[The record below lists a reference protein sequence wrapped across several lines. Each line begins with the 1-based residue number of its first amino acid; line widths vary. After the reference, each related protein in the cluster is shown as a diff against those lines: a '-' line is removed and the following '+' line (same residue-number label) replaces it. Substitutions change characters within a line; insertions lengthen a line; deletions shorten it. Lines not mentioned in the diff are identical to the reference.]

1 MADATRLDL
10 YQLTSLLVHWDQ
22 QKTQTTAWM
31 SFFSRALPRDHANR
45 TVRQY
50 IVWAGLK
57 RGLEWLKSMRFD
69 ESHLETLQ
77 RHPTLGP
84 ALSARPSLIE
94 ALRNWRFHGEVWAPK
109 EGELIWANPALD
121 LSGQAWEMNGVQ
133 PAVQTPYFQI
143 KSDIFTLKLIET
155 PLLSIIN
162 HQSMIAS
169 KAANL
174 VDLAQNKPIYEF
186 GTRRTN
192 IDAAVDAAYAAY
204 LGGCAG
210 TSNVEANHRYQIPMV
225 GTMDHFAIQAWETP
239 DMHRGQTEFAFF
251 KAFYE
256 VFPKS
261 ASLLVDTYDTFGE
274 HTGIV
279 NAVKAT
285 NGQLTGIRIDSKVN
299 IETLEKAR
307 KLLDDLGAPHAKIL
321 VSGGLDESNLSELS
335 HSYVDAFGIGER
347 LVTSEDSPIGVGA
360 VGKLSKVGDRF
371 TMKLSRGSAKATL
384 PGPVQVFRQDGIDVV
399 GLQDEQIEGEALLNL
414 YLDTEKGIDLS
425 HSLNIET
432 SRQYC
437 HDRRQQYKGKKQS
450 VRLSNR
456 LLNVVSELA
465 QRDE

>member
-22 QKTQTTAWM
+22 QKTQTPAWM
-31 SFFSRALPRDHANR
+31 SFFSRALPRDHQNR

-57 RGLEWLKSMRFD
+57 RGLEWLKSMKFD
-69 ESHLETLQ
+69 ESHLDRLQ
-77 RHPTLGP
+77 AHPVLGP
-84 ALSARPSLIE
+84 ALSARPALVE

-121 LSGQAWEMNGVQ
+121 LDGHPWEKNGVQ

-174 VDLAQNKPIYEF
+174 VELAQNKPIYEF

-210 TSNVEANHRYQIPMV
+210 TSNVEANHRYDIPMV
-225 GTMDHFAIQAWETP
+225 GTMDHFAIQAWEQP
-239 DMHRGQTEFAFF
+239 SVHRSETEFAFF

-256 VFPKS
+256 IYPKS

-274 HTGIV
+274 NTGII

-299 IETLEKAR
+299 VETLEKAR
-307 KLLDDLGAPHAKIL
+307 KMLDDLGAPHAKIL
-321 VSGGLDESNLSELS
+321 VSGGLDESNLAELS
-335 HSYVDAFGIGER
+335 QSHVDAFGIGER

-399 GLQDEQIEGEALLNL
+399 GLQDEKIDGEALLHL
-414 YLDTEKGIDLS
+414 FLDTEKGIDLS
-425 HSLNIET
+425 TELKVED
-432 SRQYC
+432 SRNYC
-437 HDRRQQYKGKKQS
+437 QTRRQQYRGKKQS
-450 VRLSNR
+450 VRLSQK
-456 LLNVVSELA
+456 LLDVVSTLA
-465 QRDE
+465 DQD